1 MIFSSGWPEMG
12 ETMLNTDNRQLL
24 LSSLRPPMG
33 YRFDRGV
40 GTTYT
45 LDLLSLMVAPLAL
58 ALVDFDGLDSA
69 LRDPLILM
77 ESLRRVAGRLTLF
90 CQAGGIYV
98 PAKQNLLFH
107 YLEDRVIEVNKK
119 GGVFHPKVWVLRYFA
134 EGLPPLYRL
143 LVLSRNLTFDR
154 SWDLM
159 LQLEGEVDE
168 GRTLGIRSNDP
179 LARFLAELPNL
190 ALREVNEEI
199 RSDLSAIEREIR
211 RVRWT
216 TPEPFEGEPVF
227 LPIGIPRHRTLP
239 LDEAY
244 QRLMV
249 ISPFLQDRLL
259 QDWAK
264 KGSDHVLISR
274 ADSLD
279 DLSDRTLALFKNITV
294 LQDPV
299 DDVPEDNNGNEMASE
314 QPIRQST
321 DLSGLHAKLVVW
333 EKGRNASWLIG
344 SANATENGFG
354 GRNVE
359 FMVGLTG
366 PRRLIG
372 INAILGLNGEK
383 TDYPLS
389 ALLQPYRFIQGE
401 ELDASQKKAEK
412 LAEQLLAWL
421 INAEMH
427 LTIQTGEAGYD
438 LLLSTVYSEA
448 PPKGEFQVVCW
459 PINLTESAMLPL
471 VLDNPAPPVRFL
483 NLSLLALTRFI
494 AFEITAS
501 AEGASFE
508 RRFVLTL
515 PVSGMP
521 EGRDERVVSEII
533 TNQAQFLRY
542 LRLLLGQAG
551 AEDTDDGLA
560 GVNLEEV
567 TILKQSHWELGEL
580 DLLENLVRT
589 ISRAPDRIDR
599 IAEIV
604 EDLNR
609 TPEGRRA
616 LPPDFI
622 NLWKTI
628 AAWRAENQPEGEEV
642 YDR

>member
-1 MIFSSGWPEMG
+1 
-12 ETMLNTDNRQLL
+12 MLNTDNRQLL

-33 YRFDRGV
+33 YRFDRGI

-77 ESLRRVAGRLTLF
+77 ESLRRVAGRLTIF
-90 CQAGGIYV
+90 CQAGGICV
-98 PAKQNLLFH
+98 PKKQNLLFH
-107 YLEDRVIEVNKK
+107 HLEDRVIEVNKR
-119 GGVFHPKVWVLRYFA
+119 GGVFHPKVWVLRYIA

-143 LVLSRNLTFDR
+143 LGLSRNLTFDH

-179 LARFLAELPNL
+179 LAHFLAELPNL
-190 ALREVNEEI
+190 ALREMNETT
-199 RSDLSAIEREIR
+199 RSDLSTIEKEIR

-216 TPEPFEGEPVF
+216 TPGPFEGAPVF
-227 LPIGIPRHRTLP
+227 LPIGIPQHRRLP
-239 LDEAY
+239 INEEY

-249 ISPFLQDRLL
+249 VSPFLQDHVLK
-259 QDWAK
+259 DWAK
-264 KGSDHVLISR
+264 KGSQHVLISR

-279 DLSDRTLALFKNITV
+279 DVSEGTLALFKNVSV
-294 LQDPV
+294 LQDPAE
-299 DDVPEDNNGNEMASE
+299 DIPEDNIDEEIVTE
-314 QPIRQST
+314 QPTRQST

-333 EKGRNASWLIG
+333 ENGRNAGWYIG

-359 FMVGLTG
+359 FMVGLRG
-366 PRRLIG
+366 QRRRIG
-372 INAILGLNGEK
+372 IDTILGLSGEK

-389 ALLQPYRFIQGE
+389 ALLQPYRRGQTAE
-401 ELDASQKKAEK
+401 VDDAQTKAEK
-412 LAEQLLAWL
+412 LAEQLLSWL
-421 INAEMH
+421 IDAKMH
-427 LTIQTGEAGYD
+427 LTVQPGESGYD
-438 LLLSTVYSEA
+438 LLLSATYQGT
-448 PPKGEFQVVCW
+448 PPKGSYQVRCW
-459 PINLTESAMLPL
+459 PINLAESAMLPL
-471 VLDNPAPPVRFL
+471 AVDAPTAQVCFPG
-483 NLSLLALTRFI
+483 LSLLALTRFI

-501 AEGASFE
+501 VADASFQS
-508 RRFVLTL
+508 RFVLTL
-515 PVSGMP
+515 PVHGMP

-533 TNQAQFLRY
+533 SNQAQFLRY

-551 AEDTDDGLA
+551 LDDSSDGLS
-560 GVNLEEV
+560 GVNLEEM
-567 TILKQSHWELGEL
+567 TISRQTQWDLGEL

-589 ISRAPDRIDR
+589 ISRAPERITR

-604 EDLNR
+604 EDLSR
-609 TPEGRRA
+609 TPEGRQA

-622 NLWKTI
+622 NLWNTI
-628 AAWRAENQPEGEEV
+628 AEWQSENQREGEEIHAQQ
-642 YDR
+642 